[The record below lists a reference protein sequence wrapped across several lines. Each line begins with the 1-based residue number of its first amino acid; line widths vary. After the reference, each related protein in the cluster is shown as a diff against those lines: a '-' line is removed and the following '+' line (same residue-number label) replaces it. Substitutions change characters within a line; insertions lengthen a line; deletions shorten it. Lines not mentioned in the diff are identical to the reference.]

1 MLVVCLVT
9 GWPAGCALWAQRRNV
24 KLFDS
29 IHFLD
34 HELCPWWFAYIFDNP
49 VRRLLHK
56 PERVIGPYVKEGMT
70 ALDIGC
76 GMGHFSIGMAKLV
89 GDVGKVISVDLQQKM
104 LDKVRKRAERSGV
117 AKRISLRL
125 CRPDDIGVSEPVDF
139 ALTFWMAHEVT
150 DQKRMFEH
158 IRSVLKDGG
167 KWMLA
172 EPRLHTSAARF
183 ENEVGVAQESGFRV
197 VERPAVTMSFAAVLE
212 KAG

>member
-1 MLVVCLVT
+1 M
-9 GWPAGCALWAQRRNV
+9 

-34 HELCPWWFAYIFDNP
+34 HELCPWWFAYTFDNP

-56 PERVIGPYVKEGMT
+56 PERVVGPYVKEGMT

-89 GDVGKVISVDLQQKM
+89 GDGGKVISVDLQQKM
-104 LDKVRKRAERSGV
+104 LDKVRRRAERSSV
-117 AKRISLRL
+117 ANRLSLRL
-125 CRPDDIGVSEPVDF
+125 CKQDDIGVAKKVDF
-139 ALTFWMAHEVT
+139 ALTFWMAHEVP
-150 DQKRMFEH
+150 DQKHMFEQIH
-158 IRSVLKDGG
+158 SVLKDRG

-183 ENEVGVAQESGFRV
+183 EKEVGIAQAAGFRV

-212 KAG
+212 KAV

>member
-1 MLVVCLVT
+1 M
-9 GWPAGCALWAQRRNV
+9 

-34 HELCPWWFAYIFDNP
+34 HELCPWWFAYTFDNP

-56 PERVIGPYVKEGMT
+56 PERVVGPYVKEGMT

-89 GDVGKVISVDLQQKM
+89 GDGGRVISVDLQQKM

-117 AKRISLRL
+117 ANRISLRL
-125 CRPDDIGVSEPVDF
+125 CKQDDIGVSEPVDF
-139 ALTFWMAHEVT
+139 ALTFWMAHEVP
-150 DQKRMFEH
+150 DQKQMFAQ
-158 IRSVLKDGG
+158 IRSILKDGG

-172 EPRLHTSAARF
+172 EPSLHTSAARF
-183 ENEVGVAQESGFRV
+183 EREVGVAQTAGFRLI
-197 VERPAVTMSFAAVLE
+197 ERPVVAMSFVAVLE
-212 KAG
+212 KDR

>member
-1 MLVVCLVT
+1 MK
-9 GWPAGCALWAQRRNV
+9 ALD
-24 KLFDS
+24 K

-34 HELCPWWFAYIFDNP
+34 CALCPWWFAYTFDNP

-56 PERVIGPYVKEGMT
+56 PERVVGPYVQEGMT

-89 GDVGKVISVDLQQKM
+89 GDGGVVISVDLQQKM

-117 AKRISLRL
+117 ANRISLRL
-125 CRPDDIGVSEPVDF
+125 CKPDDIGVAEKVDF
-139 ALTFWMAHEVT
+139 ALTFWMAHEVP
-150 DQKRMFEH
+150 DQKRMFEQ
-158 IRSVLKDGG
+158 IRSILKDGG

-183 ENEVGVAQESGFRV
+183 EREVGVAQAVGFRV
-197 VERPAVTMSFAAVLE
+197 VGRPAVTMSFAAVLE
-212 KAG
+212 KDR

>member
-1 MLVVCLVT
+1 M
-9 GWPAGCALWAQRRNV
+9 
-24 KLFDS
+24 KLLDK

-34 HELCPWWFAYIFDNP
+34 HDLCPWWFAYTFDNP

-56 PERVIGPYVKEGMT
+56 PERVVGSHVKEGMT
-70 ALDIGC
+70 TLDIGC

-89 GDVGKVISVDLQQKM
+89 GNGGKVISVDLQQKM

-117 AKRISLRL
+117 ANRISLRL
-125 CRPDDIGVSEPVDF
+125 CKQDDIGVAEKVDF

-150 DQKRMFEH
+150 DQKRMFEQ
-158 IRSVLKDGG
+158 IRSILNDGG

-183 ENEVGVAQESGFRV
+183 EKEVGVAQESGFRV

>member
-1 MLVVCLVT
+1 M
-9 GWPAGCALWAQRRNV
+9 
-24 KLFDS
+24 KLLNR

-34 HELCPWWFAYIFDNP
+34 RELCPWWFAYTFDNP

-56 PERVIGPYVKEGMT
+56 PEKVLGSYVRDGMT
-70 ALDIGC
+70 AVDIGC
-76 GMGHFSIGMAKLV
+76 GMGHFSIGMARLV
-89 GDVGKVISVDLQQKM
+89 GDSGRVISIDLQQKM

-117 AKRISLRL
+117 SSRISLRL
-125 CRPDDIGVSEPVDF
+125 CKQDDIGVAEKVDF
-139 ALTFWMAHEVT
+139 ALTFWMVHEVP
-150 DQKRMFEH
+150 DQKRVFEQ
-158 IRSVLKDGG
+158 IRSILKDGG

-183 ENEVGVAQESGFRV
+183 KKEVGVAQEAGFRV